1 MIWLG
6 AGAYQTLKD
15 DLIAAA
21 IDLQDE
27 FMRPGAGNIFRTEDQ
42 HQHNGRYSFFYT
54 SDQRLNH
61 LQEMLSAWLRNGRFD
76 DSKVL
81 VILDDVDGLGTSELS
96 DLSNLISSDQVDVIY
111 TTRDPMIADP
121 SSHMQ
126 ANNFEVAP
134 LRPATADGL
143 LQQIRKPTS
152 PGISPRRHNS
162 VDLPKEEIELTSK
175 ITGSLGHLPAA
186 IINASHFLADNFGP
200 AKAPPANT
208 HALRAYLHRW
218 ESDDTRREILQYR
231 RRTSRYPYTM
241 WASYEIS
248 VRRLRRNTET
258 GPKGLFHC
266 SLSLLRLLCFMN
278 VESFAQDQIEDLK
291 TLLGNYVTS
300 KSESSG
306 IRTCLEVMSKD
317 MIPIFR
323 CITEL
328 AHVSLLSF
336 SDGTD
341 IMVINSLIKA
351 CALQCSRDSWNWQV
365 DDVASSI
372 STTEAAY
379 LKEAADEISA
389 HWAAASQRDVRRAP
403 MAVSS
408 STH

>member
-6 AGAYQTLKD
+6 AGSHQTFKD

-27 FMRPGAGNIFRTEDQ
+27 FMRPGAGNLSRTEDQ
-42 HQHNGRYSFFYT
+42 HQHNHRYSFFYT

-61 LQEMLSAWLRNGRFD
+61 LQGMLSVWLKNGRFD

-134 LRPATADGL
+134 LQPATADGL

-152 PGISPRRHNS
+152 LGISHRRHNIIG
-162 VDLPKEEIELTSK
+162 LPKEEIELTSK

-186 IINASHFLADNFGP
+186 IINASYFLADNFGS
-200 AKAPPANT
+200 ANPY
-208 HALRAYLHRW
+208 AMRAYLHRW

-248 VRRLRRNTET
+248 IRRLRRNTET
-258 GPKGLFHC
+258 GPKGLFLC
-266 SLSLLRLLCFMN
+266 SLSLLRLLCFMD
-278 VESFAQDQIEDLK
+278 VESFAQDQVEDLK
-291 TLLGNYVTS
+291 TLLGNFVTS
-300 KSESSG
+300 KTERSE
-306 IRTCLEVMSKD
+306 IRTSLEDMSKD
-317 MIPIFR
+317 IIPIFR

-328 AHVSLLSF
+328 GHKSLLTF
-336 SDGTD
+336 SYGRS

-351 CALQCSRDSWNWQV
+351 CALQCKQDSLNMQL
-365 DDVASSI
+365 DDVASLM
-372 STTEAAY
+372 TETEAAF
-379 LKEAADEISA
+379 LKQAADEIST
-389 HWAAASQRDVRRAP
+389 HWAPALRRKAKRAP
-403 MAVSS
+403 AAVSS

>member
-6 AGAYQTLKD
+6 AGAYETFKD

-27 FMRPGAGNIFRTEDQ
+27 FMRPGAGTISRTEDQ

-61 LQEMLSAWLRNGRFD
+61 LQEVLSVWLRNGRFD

-96 DLSNLISSDQVDVIY
+96 DLSNLISNDQVDVIY

-121 SSHMQ
+121 SSYMQ

-134 LRPATADGL
+134 LQPATADGL

-152 PGISPRRHNS
+152 LAINHRKHNGIG
-162 VDLPKEEIELTSK
+162 LPKEEIELTSK

-186 IINASHFLADNFGP
+186 IINASYFLADNFGS
-200 AKAPPANT
+200 ANPY
-208 HALRAYLHRW
+208 AMRAYLHRW

-241 WASYEIS
+241 WTSYEIS
-248 VRRLRRNTET
+248 LRRLRRNTET
-258 GPKGLFHC
+258 GPNGLFHC

-278 VESFAQDQIEDLK
+278 VESFAEDQIEDLR
-291 TLLGNYVTS
+291 TMLGNFVTS
-300 KSESSG
+300 KPQRSE
-306 IRTCLEVMSKD
+306 IRTSLEDMSKD
-317 MIPIFR
+317 IIPIFR

-328 AHVSLLSF
+328 CHVSLLSF
-336 SDGTD
+336 SDGRSV
-341 IMVINSLIKA
+341 MVINSLIKA
-351 CALQCSRDSWNWQV
+351 CALQCKQDSLNIQV
-365 DDVASSI
+365 DDVASLMVK
-372 STTEAAY
+372 TEAAY
-379 LKEAADEISA
+379 LKQAADEISK
-389 HWAAASQRDVRRAP
+389 HWAAASRRQVRRAP
-403 MAVSS
+403 TAVSS